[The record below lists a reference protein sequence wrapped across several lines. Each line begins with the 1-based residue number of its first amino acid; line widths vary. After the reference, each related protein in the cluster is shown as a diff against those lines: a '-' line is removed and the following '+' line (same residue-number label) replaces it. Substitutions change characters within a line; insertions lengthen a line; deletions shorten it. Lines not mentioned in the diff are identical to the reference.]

1 MAARGGIIRTYI
13 GSAMPAAPLTDRGMC
28 HRAKTRDS
36 TGSGGMFLPPLPTN
50 TLLGDHR
57 EGTSPL
63 SSNPQVSPPHH
74 APCLQCE
81 QGFQQDLA
89 LQSPPHCSPAS
100 LHAGGTCQCMGAPPT
115 GDAKTAGGDAAH
127 LAPNMSL
134 GGVLISHPHRHLRAP
149 PDHHSGVLPQPHQ
162 QRLLGAS
169 RG

>member
-36 TGSGGMFLPPLPTN
+36 TGSGGTFLPPLPTN

-89 LQSPPHCSPAS
+89 LQSPPTAPQHHCMQGAHAS
-100 LHAGGTCQCMGAPPT
+100 AWELPRLVMPKKLGA
-115 GDAKTAGGDAAH
+115 DAAH
-127 LAPNMSL
+127 LASNMSL
-134 GGVLISHPHRHLRAP
+134 GVVPTSHPHRHLRAP